1 MTPVRRWLPWIAVAV
16 VVAAALGVGVVG
28 ERGPS
33 SLQDRADALAAEVRC
48 PTCRSESALESAAA
62 SARALRA
69 EIARRLEAG
78 EGDGEI
84 RAYLVS
90 RYGQEIL
97 LTPEATGLSS
107 LVWIL
112 PVAGLVG
119 ALVGLGFVFRR
130 WRATGDGVATDED
143 RELVAAARRGEPDH
157 TGAAGA
163 EVES

>member
-1 MTPVRRWLPWIAVAV
+1 MRRWLPWIALGVVV
-16 VVAAALGVGVVG
+16 VVALGIGVLG

-33 SLQDRADALAAEVRC
+33 TLDDRADALAAEVRC
-48 PTCRSESALESAAA
+48 PTCRSESALESGAA

-69 EIARRLEAG
+69 EITRRLEAG
-78 EGDGEI
+78 EGEGEI
-84 RAYLVS
+84 RTYLVS

-112 PVAGLVG
+112 PVAGLVA

-130 WRATGDGVATDED
+130 WRAAGSTGATDED
-143 RELVAAARRGEPDH
+143 RELVAAALRAEHERGDD
-157 TGAAGA
+157 TGGDTQP
-163 EVES
+163 